1 MFKDSNFFSN
11 NLIFSI
17 FLKDFMEERTKN
29 RKKKLN
35 SKEIQLFQKFMN
47 RIYFFSKSLLNSS
60 TVTFFSVRDT
70 LSRIVA
76 NTLSSKARRLI
87 SVA

>member
-11 NLIFSI
+11 SLIFSI
-17 FLKDFMEERTKN
+17 FLKDFMEERTKK

-60 TVTFFSVRDT
+60 TVTFFSFRDT

-76 NTLSSKARRLI
+76 NTLSSNARRLI

>member
-11 NLIFSI
+11 SLIFSI
-17 FLKDFMEERTKN
+17 FLKDFMDV

-60 TVTFFSVRDT
+60 TVTFFSFRDT

-76 NTLSSKARRLI
+76 NTLSSNARRLI

>member
-11 NLIFSI
+11 SLIFSI
-17 FLKDFMEERTKN
+17 FLKDFMEERTKK

-60 TVTFFSVRDT
+60 TVTFFSFRDT
-70 LSRIVA
+70 LSRIVE
-76 NTLSSKARRLI
+76 NTLSSNARRLI

>member
-11 NLIFSI
+11 SLIFSI
-17 FLKDFMEERTKN
+17 FLKDFMEERTKK

-35 SKEIQLFQKFMN
+35 LKEIQLFQKFMN

-60 TVTFFSVRDT
+60 TVTFFSFRDT

-76 NTLSSKARRLI
+76 NTLSSNARRLI